1 MHSNTI
7 IVDMPSE
14 AISLT
19 DDGKSVGSALKKKKK
34 KPLSVV
40 KKLVIFEDPGNGF
53 HENDRRQYKKE
64 VILTRMIHFKDR
76 FQNWSPSVDIL
87 SPPVVSLSPSVEKN
101 DMPGMTFVDTGEGVI
116 EAFVQINR

>member
-34 KPLSVV
+34 KPLLVV

-64 VILTRMIHFKDR
+64 VILTRMIHIT
-76 FQNWSPSVDIL
+76 FQGQVSELITL
-87 SPPVVSLSPSVEKN
+87 SRHFITHS
-101 DMPGMTFVDTGEGVI
+101 
-116 EAFVQINR
+116 